1 MQPGVVGLRGAITAL
16 WEDDLRAVRED
27 RYDTERGKEAL
38 AFIQRFNA
46 MVAQL
51 RVPIQQAW
59 GAGGLVHVADN
70 LDVAGPGQRVSQTRV
85 KLRNHG
91 DVVVVEAFAYVAG
104 SSSPDPGLGLAFPN
118 PLDPPSGCAFHPRCP
133 RATDLCSTDEPE
145 ARRLPCSFVACH
157 HANT

>member
-16 WEDDLRAVRED
+16 WADDLRAVRED
-27 RYDTERGKEAL
+27 RYDTDRGKEAL

-70 LDVAGPGQRVSQTRV
+70 PDVAGPGQRVSHTRLT
-85 KLRNHG
+85 LRNHREA
-91 DVVVVEAFAYVAG
+91 VVVEAVSDTAG
-104 SSSPDPGLGLAFPN
+104 
-118 PLDPPSGCAFHPRCP
+118 PP
-133 RATDLCSTDEPE
+133 
-145 ARRLPCSFVACH
+145 
-157 HANT
+157 

>member
-1 MQPGVVGLRGAITAL
+1 MQPGVVGLRGAITAV
-16 WEDDLRAVRED
+16 WEDEVRAVRED

-70 LDVAGPGQRVSQTRV
+70 QDVAGPGQRVSHTRV

-91 DVVVVEAFAYVAG
+91 EAVFVETCAYTAG
-104 SSSPDPGLGLAFPN
+104 SPKPDPALGP
-118 PLDPPSGCAFHPRCP
+118 
-133 RATDLCSTDEPE
+133 
-145 ARRLPCSFVACH
+145 
-157 HANT
+157 HA

>member
-59 GAGGLVHVADN
+59 G
-70 LDVAGPGQRVSQTRV
+70 
-85 KLRNHG
+85 
-91 DVVVVEAFAYVAG
+91 
-104 SSSPDPGLGLAFPN
+104 
-118 PLDPPSGCAFHPRCP
+118 
-133 RATDLCSTDEPE
+133 RAAWST
-145 ARRLPCSFVACH
+145 
-157 HANT
+157 